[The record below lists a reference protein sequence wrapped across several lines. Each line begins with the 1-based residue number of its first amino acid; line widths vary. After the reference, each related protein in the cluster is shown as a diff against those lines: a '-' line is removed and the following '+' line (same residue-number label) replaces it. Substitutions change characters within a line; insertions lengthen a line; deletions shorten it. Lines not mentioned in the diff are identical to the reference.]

1 MCPAFP
7 RSEYYQ
13 RVRLPPSLLS
23 PSGWS
28 IRLTYSACFP
38 GRDGSGSP
46 RCHDA
51 SISVHAVLLDPARVS
66 SNLRLCGRL
75 LLPSR
80 FSTLS
85 ASGYV
90 TRLNRF
96 TCVTAWTSLCLRL
109 THVVTFMSPRLDSRW
124 VGSSLSGAGVSPAE
138 SAGLNLAH
146 RKISRDPSPP
156 PSRALRQYDRF
167 RFAAVPQF
175 LAHAVSGI
183 PVIRRRSSRLLP
195 DSLCWP

>member
-1 MCPAFP
+1 MKKGKKEA
-7 RSEYYQ
+7 RY
-13 RVRLPPSLLS
+13 
-23 PSGWS
+23 
-28 IRLTYSACFP
+28 T
-38 GRDGSGSP
+38 
-46 RCHDA
+46 
-51 SISVHAVLLDPARVS
+51 VHAVLLDPAGVS
-66 SNLRLCGRL
+66 SDLLLCGRL

-146 RKISRDPSPP
+146 RKT
-156 PSRALRQYDRF
+156 
-167 RFAAVPQF
+167 
-175 LAHAVSGI
+175 
-183 PVIRRRSSRLLP
+183 SSTP
-195 DSLCWP
+195 A